1 MPRYAYSG
9 RTAAGEKTQGIL
21 EAESAS
27 DCASSLLKN
36 SISPLDIR
44 ETGLAERRDA
54 KDPRN
59 IELSLFAPS
68 VKAIDVQLFSRQLYT
83 LMRSGVPIL
92 RSFNGLIESTSNAA
106 FAHVIRSLKESLEA
120 GRDLSTAMR
129 QHPTAFSPFYIAMVR
144 VGEATGRLD
153 EIFLQMF
160 NHLEFERETRS
171 RIKEALRY
179 PSFVLIAMVV
189 AVAIINVFVIPAF
202 AKVYAGMGAELPL
215 MTRILMETSR
225 LTLAYGWY
233 IVAIVS
239 LSIMSFRL
247 WKTSESGRLI
257 WDRFKMRI
265 PITGSIVLKS
275 TLARF
280 ARTLSL
286 SLKSG
291 IPAAQALSVVA
302 EVTDNAWVA
311 SRVEQMR
318 NGIERG
324 ESVLRTAQTAAVF
337 NPVVLQM
344 IAVGEETGSIDELM
358 QEVADMYEREV
369 DYEIKTLA
377 ARIEPLIIVAM
388 GGIVLVLALG
398 VFLPMWDMGKNA
410 IH

>member
-1 MPRYAYSG
+1 MQRFAYTG
-9 RTAAGEKTQGIL
+9 RTQGGEKMQGFL
-21 EAESAS
+21 EAESAA
-27 DCASSLLKN
+27 DCATSLMRGGILPVT
-36 SISPLDIR
+36 IQ
-44 ETGLAERRDA
+44 ETGQSERR
-54 KDPRN
+54 N
-59 IELSLFAPS
+59 GGTGGLSLFAPT
-68 VKAIDVQLFSRQLYT
+68 VKPIDVQLFSRQLYT

-92 RSFNGLIESTSNAA
+92 RSLSGLIESTTNAA
-106 FAHVIRSLKESLEA
+106 LARVITSLKESLEA

-129 QHPTAFSPFYIAMVR
+129 QHPDVFTPFYVAMVR

-153 EIFLQMF
+153 EIFLRMF
-160 NHLEFERETRS
+160 EHLEFERETRA

-179 PSFVLIAMVV
+179 PTFVIIAMAV
-189 AVAIINVFVIPAF
+189 AVAVINVFVIPAF
-202 AKVYAGMGAELPL
+202 AKVYAGLGAELPL
-215 MTRILMETSR
+215 MTRILIETSR
-225 LTLAYGWY
+225 LTLAYGWFMLAGLMLA
-233 IVAIVS
+233 VAG
-239 LSIMSFRL
+239 FRV
-247 WKTSESGRLI
+247 WRATDGGRLV
-257 WDRFKMRI
+257 WDRFKLRL
-265 PITGSIVLKS
+265 PLTGSIILRS

-280 ARTLSL
+280 ARTLAL

-324 ESVLRTAQTAAVF
+324 ESILRTAQTAAVF

-344 IAVGEETGSIDELM
+344 IAVGEETGSVDELM

-377 ARIEPLIIVAM
+377 ARIEPIVIVAM

-398 VFLPMWDMGKNA
+398 VFLPMWDLASVA
-410 IH
+410 IK

>member
-1 MPRYAYSG
+1 MQRFAYTG
-9 RTAAGEKTQGIL
+9 RTRGGEKMQGFL
-21 EAESAS
+21 EADSAA
-27 DCASSLLKN
+27 DCATSLMRGG
-36 SISPLDIR
+36 ISPVTIQ
-44 ETGLAERRDA
+44 ETSQSERRDA
-54 KDPRN
+54 GTGGLR
-59 IELSLFAPS
+59 SLFAPT
-68 VKAIDVQLFSRQLYT
+68 VKPIDVQLFSRQLYT

-92 RSFNGLIESTSNAA
+92 RSLSGLIESTTNAA
-106 FAHVIRSLKESLEA
+106 FALVIASLKETLEA

-129 QHPTAFSPFYIAMVR
+129 QHPDVFSPFYVAMVR

-153 EIFLQMF
+153 EIFLRMF
-160 NHLEFERETRS
+160 EHLEFERETRA

-179 PSFVLIAMVV
+179 PTFVIIAMVV
-189 AVAIINVFVIPAF
+189 AVSVINVFVIPAF
-202 AKVYAGMGAELPL
+202 AKVYAGLGAELPL
-215 MTRILMETSR
+215 MTRILIGTSR
-225 LTLAYGWY
+225 ITLAYGWVMLVGLVLA
-233 IVAIVS
+233 VAG
-239 LSIMSFRL
+239 FRV
-247 WKTSESGRLI
+247 WRATDSGRLI
-257 WDRFKMRI
+257 WDRFKLRL
-265 PITGSIVLKS
+265 PLTGSIILRS

-280 ARTLSL
+280 ARTFAL

-302 EVTDNAWVA
+302 EVTDNAWIA

-324 ESVLRTAQTAAVF
+324 ESILRTAQTAAVF

-398 VFLPMWDMGKNA
+398 VFLPMWDLASVA
-410 IH
+410 IK

>member
-1 MPRYAYSG
+1 MPRFNYVG
-9 RTAAGEKTQGIL
+9 RTANGEKTQGIL
-21 EAESAS
+21 DTDSAS
-27 DCASSLLKN
+27 ECASSLLKSN
-36 SISPLDIR
+36 ITPISIR
-44 ETGLAERRDA
+44 ETGQSERRDVKNVGA
-54 KDPRN
+54 D
-59 IELSLFAPS
+59 LFTPGI
-68 VKAIDVQLFSRQLYT
+68 KPIDIQLFSRQLYT

-92 RSFNGLIESTSNAA
+92 RSLAGLIESSTSVALA
-106 FAHVIRSLKESLEA
+106 KVIRSLKESLEA
-120 GRDLSTAMR
+120 GRDLSSAMR
-129 QHPTAFSPFYIAMVR
+129 QHPEAFSPFYVAMVR
-144 VGEATGRLD
+144 VGEATGKLD

-160 NHLEFERETRS
+160 NHMEFERETRS

-215 MTRILMETSR
+215 MTRILMESSR
-225 LTLAYGWY
+225 LTIAYGWHLLA
-233 IVAIVS
+233 VVMLAVF
-239 LSIMSFRL
+239 SFRV
-247 WKTSESGRLI
+247 WSRSTGGRLV

-265 PITGSIVLKS
+265 PLTGTIVLKS

-344 IAVGEETGSIDELM
+344 IAVGEETGSVDELM

-369 DYEIKTLA
+369 DYEIKTLS

-398 VFLPMWDMGKNA
+398 VFLPMWDLGKHA
-410 IH
+410 IK

>member
-1 MPRYAYSG
+1 MPRFSYTG
-9 RTAAGEKTQGIL
+9 RTASGEKMQGLL
-21 EAESAS
+21 EADSAAA
-27 DCASSLLKN
+27 CASSLLKN
-36 SISPLDIR
+36 SITPITIH
-44 ETGLAERRDA
+44 ETDQTERRDA
-54 KDPRN
+54 PAPG
-59 IELSLFAPS
+59 LVLFAPR

-92 RSFNGLIESTSNAA
+92 RSLAGLVESSSNLA
-106 FAHVIRSLKESLEA
+106 FARVIQSLKESLEA

-129 QHPTAFSPFYIAMVR
+129 QHPTVFSPFYVAMVR

-160 NHLEFERETRS
+160 NYLEFDRETRS

-179 PSFVLIAMVV
+179 PTFVLIAMVAALV
-189 AVAIINVFVIPAF
+189 IINLFVIPAF
-202 AKVYAGMGAELPL
+202 SKVYAGMNAELPL
-215 MTRILMETSR
+215 MTKILMESSR
-225 LTLAYGWY
+225 LTIAYDWYLFFGLVMAVLA
-233 IVAIVS
+233 
-239 LSIMSFRL
+239 FRL
-247 WKTSESGRLI
+247 WRASPEGRLI

-265 PITGSIVLKS
+265 PLTGSIVLRS
-275 TLARF
+275 TLGRF

-291 IPAAQALSVVA
+291 IPVAQALSIVA

-324 ESVLRTAQTAAVF
+324 ESILRTAQAAAVF

-377 ARIEPLIIVAM
+377 ARIEPIIIVAM
-388 GGIVLVLALG
+388 GVIVLVLALG
-398 VFLPMWDMGKNA
+398 VFLPIWDLGKNA
-410 IH
+410 IK

>member
-1 MPRYAYSG
+1 MPRFAYTG
-9 RTAAGEKTQGIL
+9 RNQGGEKMQGFL
-21 EAESAS
+21 EVGSAA

-36 SISPLDIR
+36 GIAPITIR
-44 ETGLAERRDA
+44 ETTLAERRDA
-54 KDPRN
+54 GQGG
-59 IELSLFAPS
+59 LSLFAPGI
-68 VKAIDVQLFSRQLYT
+68 KAIDVQLFSRQLYT

-92 RSFNGLIESTSNAA
+92 RSLSGLVESTANVA
-106 FAHVIRSLKESLEA
+106 FARVITSLKESLEA

-129 QHPTAFSPFYIAMVR
+129 QHPEDFSPFYVAMVR

-153 EIFLQMF
+153 EIFLRMF
-160 NHLEFERETRS
+160 EHLEFERETRA

-189 AVAIINVFVIPAF
+189 AVAVINVFVIPAF
-202 AKVYAGMGAELPL
+202 AKVYAGLGAELPL
-215 MTRILMETSR
+215 MTRILIESSR
-225 LTLAYGWY
+225 ITLAYGWFMLAGGVLA
-233 IVAIVS
+233 VAG
-239 LSIMSFRL
+239 FRV
-247 WKTSESGRLI
+247 WRATDGGRLI
-257 WDRFKMRI
+257 WDRFKLRL
-265 PITGSIVLKS
+265 PLTGSIVLKS

-280 ARTLSL
+280 ARTLAL

-302 EVTDNAWVA
+302 EVTDNAWIA

-324 ESVLRTAQTAAVF
+324 ESILRTAQTAAVF
-337 NPVVLQM
+337 NSVVLQM
-344 IAVGEETGSIDELM
+344 IAVGEETGSVDELM

-377 ARIEPLIIVAM
+377 ARIEPIIIVAM

-398 VFLPMWDMGKNA
+398 VFLPMWDMASVA
-410 IH
+410 IK

>member
-1 MPRYAYSG
+1 MPRFNYVG
-9 RTAAGEKTQGIL
+9 RTASGEKTQGIL
-21 EAESAS
+21 DTDSAS
-27 DCASSLLKN
+27 ECASSLMKSN
-36 SISPLDIR
+36 ITPISIR
-44 ETGLAERRDA
+44 ETDQSERRDA
-54 KDPRN
+54 KNMGVD
-59 IELSLFAPS
+59 LFAPGI
-68 VKAIDVQLFSRQLYT
+68 KPIDIQLFSRQLYT

-92 RSFNGLIESTSNAA
+92 RSLAGLIESSTSVALA
-106 FAHVIRSLKESLEA
+106 KVIRSLKESLEA
-120 GRDLSTAMR
+120 GRDLSSAMR
-129 QHPTAFSPFYIAMVR
+129 QHPEAFSPFYIAMVR

-160 NHLEFERETRS
+160 NHMEFERETRS

-215 MTRILMETSR
+215 MTRILMESSR

-233 IVAIVS
+233 LLAVVVLAIF
-239 LSIMSFRL
+239 SFRMWSRSTDGKL
-247 WKTSESGRLI
+247 V

-265 PITGSIVLKS
+265 PLTGTIVLKS

-311 SRVEQMR
+311 SRVEGMR

-344 IAVGEETGSIDELM
+344 IAVGEETGSVDELM

-369 DYEIKTLA
+369 DYEIKTLS

-398 VFLPMWDMGKNA
+398 VFLPMWDLGKHA
-410 IH
+410 IK

>member
-1 MPRYAYSG
+1 MPRFNYVG
-9 RTAAGEKTQGIL
+9 RTANGEKTQGIL
-21 EAESAS
+21 DTDSAS
-27 DCASSLLKN
+27 ECASSLLKSN
-36 SISPLDIR
+36 ITPISIR
-44 ETGLAERRDA
+44 ETGQSERRDA
-54 KDPRN
+54 KNVGAD
-59 IELSLFAPS
+59 LFAPGI
-68 VKAIDVQLFSRQLYT
+68 KPIDIQLFSRQLYT

-92 RSFNGLIESTSNAA
+92 RSLAGLIESSTSVALA
-106 FAHVIRSLKESLEA
+106 KVIRSLKESLEA
-120 GRDLSTAMR
+120 GRDLSSAMR
-129 QHPTAFSPFYIAMVR
+129 QHPEAFSPFYVAMVR

-160 NHLEFERETRS
+160 NHMEFERETRS

-189 AVAIINVFVIPAF
+189 AIAIINVFVIPAF
-202 AKVYAGMGAELPL
+202 AKVYAGLGAELPL
-215 MTRILMETSR
+215 MTKVLMESSR
-225 LTLAYGWY
+225 LTIAYGWHLLA
-233 IVAIVS
+233 VVVLAVFG
-239 LSIMSFRL
+239 FRV
-247 WKTSESGRLI
+247 WRSSTSGRLV

-265 PITGSIVLKS
+265 PLTGSIVLKS

-324 ESVLRTAQTAAVF
+324 ESVLRTAQTAGVF
-337 NPVVLQM
+337 NSVVLQM
-344 IAVGEETGSIDELM
+344 IAVGEETGSVDELM

-369 DYEIKTLA
+369 DYEIKTLS

-398 VFLPMWDMGKNA
+398 VFLPMWDLGKHA
-410 IH
+410 IK

>member
-1 MPRYAYSG
+1 MQRFAYTG
-9 RTAAGEKTQGIL
+9 RTQGGEKMQGFL
-21 EAESAS
+21 EADSAA
-27 DCASSLLKN
+27 DCATSLMRGG
-36 SISPLDIR
+36 ISPVTIQ
-44 ETGLAERRDA
+44 ETSQSERRDA
-54 KDPRN
+54 GTGG
-59 IELSLFAPS
+59 LSLFAPT
-68 VKAIDVQLFSRQLYT
+68 VKPIDVQLFSRQLYT

-92 RSFNGLIESTSNAA
+92 RSLSGLIESTTNAA
-106 FAHVIRSLKESLEA
+106 LARVITSLKESLEA

-129 QHPTAFSPFYIAMVR
+129 QHPEVFSPFYVAMVR

-153 EIFLQMF
+153 EIFLRMF
-160 NHLEFERETRS
+160 EHLEFERETRA

-179 PSFVLIAMVV
+179 PSFVMIAMVV
-189 AVAIINVFVIPAF
+189 AVSVINVFVIPAF
-202 AKVYAGMGAELPL
+202 AKVYAGLGAELPL
-215 MTRILMETSR
+215 MTKILIETSR
-225 LTLAYGWY
+225 ITLDYGWFMLAGLVLA
-233 IVAIVS
+233 VAG
-239 LSIMSFRL
+239 FRV
-247 WKTSESGRLI
+247 WRATDAGRLV
-257 WDRFKMRI
+257 WDRFKLRL
-265 PITGSIVLKS
+265 PLTGSIILRS

-280 ARTLSL
+280 ARTFAL

-324 ESVLRTAQTAAVF
+324 ESILRTAQTAAVF

-377 ARIEPLIIVAM
+377 ARIEPLVIVAM

-398 VFLPMWDMGKNA
+398 VFLPMWDLASVA
-410 IH
+410 IK

>member
-1 MPRYAYSG
+1 MPRFNYVG
-9 RTAAGEKTQGIL
+9 RTANGEKTQGIL
-21 EAESAS
+21 DTDSAS
-27 DCASSLLKN
+27 ECASSLLKSN
-36 SISPLDIR
+36 ITPISIH
-44 ETGLAERRDA
+44 ETGQTERRDVKNVGA
-54 KDPRN
+54 D
-59 IELSLFAPS
+59 LFAPGIKS
-68 VKAIDVQLFSRQLYT
+68 IDIQLFSRQLYT

-92 RSFNGLIESTSNAA
+92 RSLAGLIESSTSVALA
-106 FAHVIRSLKESLEA
+106 KVIRSLKESLEA
-120 GRDLSTAMR
+120 GRDLSSAMR
-129 QHPTAFSPFYIAMVR
+129 QHPEAFSPFYVAMVR

-160 NHLEFERETRS
+160 NHMEFERETRS

-215 MTRILMETSR
+215 MTRVLMESSR
-225 LTLAYGWY
+225 LTIAYGWHLLA
-233 IVAIVS
+233 VVVLAVFG
-239 LSIMSFRL
+239 FRV
-247 WKTSESGRLI
+247 WSRSTGGRLV

-265 PITGSIVLKS
+265 PLTGSIVLKS

-324 ESVLRTAQTAAVF
+324 ESVLRTAQTAGVF
-337 NPVVLQM
+337 NSVVLQM

-369 DYEIKTLA
+369 DYEIKTLS

-398 VFLPMWDMGKNA
+398 VFLPMWDLGKHA
-410 IH
+410 IK

>member
-1 MPRYAYSG
+1 MLRFSYTG
-9 RTAAGEKTQGIL
+9 RTRGGEKTQGFL
-21 EAESAS
+21 EADNAAA
-27 DCASSLLKN
+27 CASSLLKN
-36 SISPLDIR
+36 GISPVTIQ
-44 ETGLAERRDA
+44 ETAQSERRGA
-54 KDPRN
+54 KQKGPG
-59 IELSLFAPS
+59 LFEPT
-68 VKAIDVQLFSRQLYT
+68 VQAIDVQLFSRQLYT

-92 RSFNGLIESTSNAA
+92 RSLTGLIESTTNAA
-106 FAHVIRSLKESLEA
+106 FARVIASLKESLEA

-129 QHPTAFSPFYIAMVR
+129 QHPTVFSPFYVAMVR

-153 EIFLQMF
+153 EIFLRMF
-160 NHLEFERETRS
+160 EHLEFERETRA

-189 AVAIINVFVIPAF
+189 AVAVINVFVIPAF
-202 AKVYAGMGAELPL
+202 AKVYAGLGAELPL
-215 MTRILMETSR
+215 MTRILIGTSR
-225 LTLAYGWY
+225 LTIDYGWLMLAG
-233 IVAIVS
+233 VVLAIAG
-239 LSIMSFRL
+239 FRM
-247 WKTSESGRLI
+247 WRAAPGGRLV
-257 WDRFKMRI
+257 WDRFKLRI
-265 PITGSIVLKS
+265 PLTGSIVLRS

-280 ARTLSL
+280 ARTLAL

-302 EVTDNAWVA
+302 EVTDNAWIA

-324 ESVLRTAQTAAVF
+324 ESILRTAQTAAVF

-344 IAVGEETGSIDELM
+344 IAVGEETGSVDELM

-377 ARIEPLIIVAM
+377 ARIEPIVIVAL

-398 VFLPMWDMGKNA
+398 VFLPMWDLASVA
-410 IH
+410 IK